1 MHILP
6 EIVPITPYDREEAGP
21 SSNDSGN
28 DEQGGRNN
36 YNSVQ
41 IAEQE
46 EKKVSEQSEEM
57 VDTARG

>member
-41 IAEQE
+41 IAE
-46 EKKVSEQSEEM
+46 
-57 VDTARG
+57 